1 MQAPG
6 GTARGDHRP
15 LARRAGFLT
24 ALLVAAA
31 YIAGGQATAGASPS
45 PHYDGSSATG
55 ATSEWLLFVRPQVN
69 GGDQLVTRGR
79 GVGRSG
85 GPMPGVPVTS
95 VGIAFALLVLALRR
109 PSWRGHATRWWAGRV
124 QLRGPP
130 PLGFA

>member
-6 GTARGDHRP
+6 GTAGGDHRP
-15 LARRAGFLT
+15 LAQRAGLLT

-31 YIAGGQATAGASPS
+31 SIAGGQATAAASPS
-45 PHYDGSSATG
+45 QHHDGSSATG
-55 ATSEWLLFVRPQVN
+55 ATSERLLFVRPHVN

-85 GPMPGVPVTS
+85 GPMPGVLVTS

-109 PSWRGHATRWWAGRV
+109 PSWRWPVTRWWAGRA
-124 QLRGPP
+124 QWRGPP